1 MAATATQIHS
11 DSDNSD
17 AEDEEEEEDDID
29 AMRSMSPVAAA
40 LTSSSSSSQP
50 PQSPAGQQETDMHAQ
65 RPDQRPDGREHSVIS
80 SIHDTTN
87 TTDTSSNPSSNGG
100 SSSHRS
106 SSEHSS
112 DSRSSSSDSSRPIP
126 ESSSNVPGGYPEFN
140 QNYDEQS
147 DSSYPARDG
156 AADVDDDDD
165 DDGLFDDDEDA
176 DEKAKR
182 IAIAAA
188 AALQNDRG
196 QSDDDDDYDYDYG
209 EPAKPPTRHVD
220 DDDSSFRSDDSKS
233 SSSSFSSRRKT
244 ATKLGLN
251 DAIKFIDTP
260 HGKAGFVY
268 QAPAVPAFAD
278 GDAKAKGSKAGGAV
292 DVFDDDDDD
301 EAGGFAR
308 RKTVPGIAASGH
320 EAPKQRIT
328 PVLTADG
335 KVALLY
341 RGASDS
347 GSTGKYEP
355 IRNLTSYEEPAASTD
370 APATTVVEYTTLTL
384 QTSTTSTTSTTT
396 VHTTTT
402 TATFVGGRL
411 AAIGGGDNT
420 EENAILPNINRP
432 LSEVL
437 GIKKNQFTQ
446 FRIADHGQP
455 GVPAPPPQLPPMDFG
470 GYRQHAVE
478 EPLNRLPDE
487 TVMRSESHRP
497 ASNGDQQHSQIAAP
511 PALRPSYD
519 DGDQDDPDN
528 NDLDPNYT
536 DALSKTEVVNLAI
549 IPAFDSDLLAI
560 QEQEDRRA
568 AAEAAENGY
577 GGEYGGQQRTH
588 YRHRTTQ
595 TRRKAEDLSAIHC
608 AMQAM
613 VAIAALATV
622 FGMLGAYFKTRVLD
636 QLQLQHWWEMVGV
649 RYWVGLS
656 RRGGVVL

>member
-1 MAATATQIHS
+1 M
-11 DSDNSD
+11 
-17 AEDEEEEEDDID
+17 
-29 AMRSMSPVAAA
+29 
-40 LTSSSSSSQP
+40 
-50 PQSPAGQQETDMHAQ
+50 
-65 RPDQRPDGREHSVIS
+65 
-80 SIHDTTN
+80 
-87 TTDTSSNPSSNGG
+87 
-100 SSSHRS
+100 
-106 SSEHSS
+106 
-112 DSRSSSSDSSRPIP
+112 
-126 ESSSNVPGGYPEFN
+126 PGGYPEFN

-147 DSSYPARDG
+147 DSSYPAWGLVPPAGGVHVDVA
-156 AADVDDDDD
+156 AADDDGDDDRDEED

-196 QSDDDDDYDYDYG
+196 QSDDDDDYDDDYDYG
-209 EPAKPPTRHVD
+209 EPARPPPPARPAD
-220 DDDSSFRSDDSKS
+220 EDGDSFRSDDSRS
-233 SSSSFSSRRKT
+233 SSGSSFSSRRKP
-244 ATKLGLN
+244 ATKLGSN

-260 HGKAGFVY
+260 HGKVGFVY
-268 QAPAVPAFAD
+268 QAPAAGTAAAD
-278 GDAKAKGSKAGGAV
+278 DDAKAKSSPGRLAGGSS
-292 DVFDDDDDD
+292 DVFDDDDDTD
-301 EAGGFAR
+301 EGVAGSYAR
-308 RKTVPGIAASGH
+308 RKNAANAGVPAGN

-355 IRNLTSYEEPAASTD
+355 IRNLTSYEEAPGTETPSATAA
-370 APATTVVEYTTLTL
+370 AALEYTTLL
-384 QTSTTSTTSTTT
+384 VQTSSTTSTTVRTTT
-396 VHTTTT
+396 TTTT
-402 TATFVGGRL
+402 TATFIGGRRPATAL
-411 AAIGGGDNT
+411 GDNT

-446 FRIADHGQP
+446 FRIADHGLP
-455 GVPAPPPQLPPMDFG
+455 GVPAPQPPPLIPSMDFG
-470 GYRQHAVE
+470 GGGYRHHGAGDSDSS
-478 EPLNRLPDE
+478 NRLPDA

-497 ASNGDQQHSQIAAP
+497 IDQQPTQIVAP
-511 PALRPSYD
+511 PARRPPFDERSDFGRAAANAADSDDGTND
-519 DGDQDDPDN
+519 DGD
-528 NDLDPNYT
+528 LDPSYT

-568 AAEAAENGY
+568 AAEAANGY
-577 GGEYGGQQRTH
+577 GYVPVMGGDGQQQRTH

-595 TRRKAEDLSAIHC
+595 HRRKAEDLSAIHC